1 MEPGSRITVF
11 SACRGW
17 KELTLPL
24 RVSIIMVKVLR
35 RIYALENRRR
45 TGNEAFGAK
54 HEKKPFVSPCGGYDI
69 YDDAADGDDGGS
81 F

>member
-1 MEPGSRITVF
+1 
-11 SACRGW
+11 
-17 KELTLPL
+17 
-24 RVSIIMVKVLR
+24 MVKVLR